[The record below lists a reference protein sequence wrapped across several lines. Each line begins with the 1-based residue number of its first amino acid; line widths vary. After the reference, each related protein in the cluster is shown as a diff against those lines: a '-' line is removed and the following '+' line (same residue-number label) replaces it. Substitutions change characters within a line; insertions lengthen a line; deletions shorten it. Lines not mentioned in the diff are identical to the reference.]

1 MQMPEK
7 NPSAWADLLT
17 LLIQFAPNLYAP
29 ALSVVIAGLRV
40 LYGGGTWRQVWLE
53 GALCGAATLAIK
65 PLLIWLGM
73 PADLA
78 VFIGACFGFVGVEKL
93 RERADQVLGRK
104 AEDR

>member
-1 MQMPEK
+1 MKMPEK
-7 NPSAWADLLT
+7 NPGTWAELFAWAAQL
-17 LLIQFAPNLYAP
+17 APHIYAP
-29 ALSVVIAGLRV
+29 TLSVVIAGLRV

-65 PLLIWLGM
+65 PVLIWLGM

-104 AEDR
+104 VEEQ

>member
-1 MQMPEK
+1 MKMPEK
-7 NPSAWADLLT
+7 NPSTWAELLAWM
-17 LLIQFAPNLYAP
+17 IQFAPHLYAP

-93 RERADQVLGRK
+93 RERADQVLGRR
-104 AEDR
+104 AEER

>member
-104 AEDR
+104 AEGQ

>member
-1 MQMPEK
+1 MKMPEK
-7 NPSAWADLLT
+7 NPSTWAELLVWM
-17 LLIQFAPNLYAP
+17 IQFAPNLYAP

>member
-1 MQMPEK
+1 MKMPEK
-7 NPSAWADLLT
+7 NPGTWAELFAWAAQL
-17 LLIQFAPNLYAP
+17 APHIYAP

-65 PLLIWLGM
+65 PVLIWLGM

-93 RERADQVLGRK
+93 RERADQVLGRRV
-104 AEDR
+104 EEQ